1 MNTTS
6 DTPNSCHPQWGAYAP
21 SPKSRLLRLLITLGL
36 GRSTIR
42 KKILIT
48 WRKKYGHI
56 VDVEV
61 RGIKYRLNISDNVTD
76 GKILVSSKI
85 YDKVEIEYL
94 SASSRE
100 NNFIDIGA
108 NIGYYSLAIAH
119 KGAKRVLAIEPNPPT
134 LKRLNFNI
142 RANRFDEKISVIPVG
157 IGQEGEF
164 ELFHNFDLGGASLIK
179 LQDTASAVTITTKP
193 LWDILQ
199 ANNITTIGGLKI
211 DIEGREDLALGDFF
225 NTAPKTAWPKCMVVE
240 HCHRQL
246 WETDILAF
254 LVQLGYKIIIKIRG
268 NNTILLWSHQ

>member
-211 DIEGREDLALGDFF
+211 DIEGREDLALGDFLIPH
-225 NTAPKTAWPKCMVVE
+225 PKRHGLNVW
-240 HCHRQL
+240 L
-246 WETDILAF
+246 
-254 LVQLGYKIIIKIRG
+254 
-268 NNTILLWSHQ
+268 

>member
-134 LKRLNFNI
+134 L
-142 RANRFDEKISVIPVG
+142 
-157 IGQEGEF
+157 
-164 ELFHNFDLGGASLIK
+164 GGASLIK

-268 NNTILLWSHQ
+268 NNTILLWDKL